1 MSTSP
6 PTRST
11 GNGDA
16 DRIDPHVRR
25 IAITVVIGALAVVFD
40 TTIISVALNDL
51 GRDLHAPLSTIQ
63 WVSTGYLLAL
73 AVTMPL
79 AGWAQSALGGKRL
92 WLVALCVFLAGS
104 ILSASAWSAASL
116 IAFRV
121 VQGVG
126 GGLMMTLTA
135 TLIMQA
141 AGGRNIGRLMSVIT
155 VPTALGP
162 VLGPV
167 LGGVILHFGDWRWL
181 FAVNIPFCV
190 VGAWLAYRNLPADEK
205 SAPRRPLDTV
215 GFLLLSPGVAAIIYG
230 LSRID
235 GTTGFLSAQVLAP
248 LLIGVLLVSA
258 FAAWALHRGS
268 RALVD
273 IRLLR
278 HRPLASSSVVLLLAG
293 AALYGTMLL
302 LPLYFEEVRGK
313 SALGAGLLLIPQGI
327 GTLLSRS
334 IAGKYTDRIGARPV
348 AVASFVVACAAT
360 IPFAFATADTS
371 EILLMGVLLLRGIG
385 LGAAMIP
392 LSGAGFAGLGRDE
405 IPHAGILIRVTQQL
419 GGSFGTAI
427 LTVIL
432 QHAAAGAH
440 THGALVGGFQ
450 EAFWWAVVLTAVA
463 VPICLLL
470 PGRLDPSQSQS
481 DFESEPE
488 SESDS
493 EPDQGAG
500 RGACQVA

>member
-1 MSTSP
+1 MSTST
-6 PTRST
+6 PTT
-11 GNGDA
+11 GSGGTA
-16 DRIDPHVRR
+16 GTAGTAGTDRIDPHVLR
-25 IAITVVIGALAVVFD
+25 IAITIVIGALAVVFD

-79 AGWAQSALGGKRL
+79 AGWAQSALGGRRL
-92 WLVALCVFLAGS
+92 WLIALCIFLVGS
-104 ILSASAWSAASL
+104 VLSASAWSAASL

-141 AGGRNIGRLMSVIT
+141 AGGRNIGRVMSVIT

-181 FAVNIPFCV
+181 FAVNVPFCL
-190 VGAWLAYRNLPADEK
+190 VGAWLAYRNLPADEQ

-230 LSRID
+230 LSRLD
-235 GTTGFLSAQVLAP
+235 GTTGFVSAQVLAP
-248 LLIGVLLVSA
+248 LLLGLLLVIA
-258 FAAWALHRGS
+258 FAAWALRRGS

-302 LPLYFEEVRGK
+302 LPLYFEEVRGY

-334 IAGKYTDRIGARPV
+334 IAGKLTDRIGARPV
-348 AVASFVVACAAT
+348 AVASFVIACAAT
-360 IPFAFATADTS
+360 IPFAFATAHTS
-371 EILLMGVLLLRGIG
+371 EILLAGVLLLRGVG

-440 THGALVGGFQ
+440 SHGALAGGFR
-450 EAFWWAVVLTAVA
+450 EAYWWAVVLTAA
-463 VPICLLL
+463 AAPICLLL
-470 PGRLDPSQSQS
+470 PGKLEQSK
-481 DFESEPE
+481 PE
-488 SESDS
+488 
-493 EPDQGAG
+493 
-500 RGACQVA
+500 